1 MDTRARAVQARPAP
15 PNAGTKHL
23 TYRIG
28 PTHGR
33 SFCDDRNRGGAG
45 QAIGADANRRW
56 VDQTPLGR
64 FGRLGEV
71 AALVLYL
78 IRDKASFVTGQ
89 ICGVAGGLLMT

>member
-1 MDTRARAVQARPAP
+1 
-15 PNAGTKHL
+15 
-23 TYRIG
+23 
-28 PTHGR
+28 
-33 SFCDDRNRGGAG
+33 
-45 QAIGADANRRW
+45 

-78 IRDKASFVTGQ
+78 ISDKASFVTGQ